1 MTGIPNTSSASRFA
15 GSVKK
20 CPLSIMR
27 PSGNA
32 GGCAARYG
40 SSDVR
45 KCCSSSMELNEMLSF
60 GMKIYSG
67 RAPMGTLLILSKLT
81 TRPSLS
87 IIGGWSTKL
96 ELSKLYSFPSLLRKF
111 GNCDGKT
118 SSFPYKS
125 TIPRGEQPR

>member
-1 MTGIPNTSSASRFA
+1 
-15 GSVKK
+15 
-20 CPLSIMR
+20 
-27 PSGNA
+27 
-32 GGCAARYG
+32 
-40 SSDVR
+40 
-45 KCCSSSMELNEMLSF
+45 
-60 GMKIYSG
+60 
-67 RAPMGTLLILSKLT
+67 MGTLLILSKLT

-125 TIPRGEQPR
+125 TIPRGEATSLNITLCDEDEEPLSVYGGRW